1 MGDKHAL
8 GENKSN
14 DGYSRLGEEC
24 KISVDEEDVEE
35 VDKLKYLGVM
45 MPKWR

>member
-1 MGDKHAL
+1 MPWGKT
-8 GENKSN
+8 KVMMV
-14 DGYSRLGEEC
+14 SRLGEEC

-45 MPKWR
+45 MPKWRSGM